1 MIEWKCLLKLLDM
14 DRNMNNLFPSLV
26 DVEMDVFEVVIFL
39 IYLGTTEFLNCWIEH
54 DSSCFCDSYLLRITN
69 TGLDQMYLHIL

>member
-54 DSSCFCDSYLLRITN
+54 DSSCFYDSYLLRITN